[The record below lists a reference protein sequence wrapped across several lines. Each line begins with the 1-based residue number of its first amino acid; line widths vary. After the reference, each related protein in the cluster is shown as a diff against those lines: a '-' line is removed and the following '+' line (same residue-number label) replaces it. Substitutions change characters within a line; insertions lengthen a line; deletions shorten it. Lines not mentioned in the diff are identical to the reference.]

1 MWLQR
6 PSRDGGLARKA
17 VVQLV
22 QSQTQ
27 VPDTEGKQV
36 LWTANQL
43 ALGMGNP
50 VAWGLPGA

>member
-1 MWLQR
+1 M
-6 PSRDGGLARKA
+6 
-17 VVQLV
+17 VQLV

-36 LWTANQL
+36 LRTANQL
-43 ALGMGNP
+43 ALDMGNP